1 MSVSYEGDAE
11 EEAGPRTARS
21 ASDDKDRVGVI
32 LDTIGRKYRF
42 EFDLSAW
49 PICHKIYRHIKRL
62 EGLTTRLEFRP
73 QFFNCLNNS
82 CTGFSWRLDVND
94 YVVTEVPIR
103 PSRLNRRDD
112 FSRRIIEKPAR

>member
-1 MSVSYEGDAE
+1 MSVSYEDDAE

-21 ASDDKDRVGVI
+21 ASND
-32 LDTIGRKYRF
+32 KYRF

-49 PICHKIYRHIKRL
+49 PVCHKIYRHIKRL

-82 CTGFSWRLDVND
+82 CVGFSWRLDVND
-94 YVVTEVPIR
+94 YVVMEVPTR
-103 PSRLNRRDD
+103 PSRSNRRDD
-112 FSRRIIEKPAR
+112 FSRRTIEIALR

>member
-1 MSVSYEGDAE
+1 MGLRA
-11 EEAGPRTARS
+11 ARS

-42 EFDLSAW
+42 EFDLSVW
-49 PICHKIYRHIKRL
+49 PMCHKIYRHIRRL